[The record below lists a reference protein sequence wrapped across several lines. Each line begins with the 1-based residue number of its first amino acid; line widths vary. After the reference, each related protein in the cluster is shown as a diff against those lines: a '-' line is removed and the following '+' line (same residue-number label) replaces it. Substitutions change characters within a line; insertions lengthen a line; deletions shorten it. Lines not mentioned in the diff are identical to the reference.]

1 MSYFFSLFLVAGLSV
16 QGPSIADA
24 QINGLPLQVAD
35 LPADIE
41 PKEVPVRLSEVEIYQ
56 RLRNLPEWDTDG
68 QTLFYTQT
76 FPDFVA
82 AIAFVNALVEPAEEL
97 AHHPD
102 ITINY
107 DQVSLQLT
115 THDAG
120 GLTDLD
126 FQLAHRISQ
135 L

>member
-1 MSYFFSLFLVAGLSV
+1 MDYFFSLFLTTSLSV
-16 QGPSIADA
+16 QE
-24 QINGLPLQVAD
+24 
-35 LPADIE
+35 LPAASYQVNTDQTSIDISSAI
-41 PKEVPVRLSEVEIYQ
+41 KEVPDRLNEQEVYQ
-56 RLRNLPEWDTDG
+56 RMRNLPNWATNGES
-68 QTLFYTQT
+68 LFYTRT
-76 FPDFVA
+76 FQDFVE
-82 AIAFVNALVEPAEEL
+82 AIAFVNSLVEPAEAL

-107 DQVSLQLT
+107 NQVSLQLT
-115 THDAG
+115 THDAN

>member
-1 MSYFFSLFLVAGLSV
+1 MDYFVAALA
-16 QGPSIADA
+16 IAVLNA
-24 QINGLPLQVAD
+24 QKLMGESHSRPYLRC
-35 LPADIE
+35 
-41 PKEVPVRLSEVEIYQ
+41 EVNFAAVKSELVRLSDAEIHQ
-56 RLRNLPEWDTDG
+56 RMRNLPDWTTDG
-68 QTLFYTQT
+68 KILLHRRT
-76 FPDFVA
+76 FQNFVE
-82 AIAFVNALVEPAEEL
+82 AIAFVNALVDPAEEL

-107 DQVSLQLT
+107 NQVSLQLT

-120 GLTDLD
+120 GLTELD